1 MENLVKE
8 NSLTGFSFG
17 LTWSGGGCKIASVP
31 RECKKGLHCARD
43 TEILDG
49 RRQIFAIVGGYRMAR
64 VLSKC
69 FLILLLS
76 ALFCLGSRTAM
87 AADYGDVVQ
96 WNDQIIATYNE
107 DEEMMYRPIG
117 DDGTREAQALNYLL
131 ANDREKTLMIPEGIT
146 IKLKQGITIGSNTTL
161 IATGVTFVQTG
172 EGVGI
177 LENQVTDPDYRSLE
191 NVVIQ
196 GGIWKSKHKKKSYP
210 VLSLMQASNIQMED
224 MMVVTSMPEIGIKL
238 TACKN
243 ITMTHCEIRC
253 KKSGTKKKNLEMAA
267 VELNP
272 AVPLLTEGLKS
283 VINENCVNG
292 QVCQNILFEKCVV
305 HGRRGI
311 YAAGIKQQK
320 YRNRLHSRIRMR
332 ECTVTGT
339 DAEAVLLE
347 NTVGFSLR
355 KNLLITR
362 AERTRGIHAS
372 GILVQLFAAKG
383 KTSRLQNRISGN
395 VVYSTRYSMVV
406 RSQSKC
412 RFGLTEV
419 SNNRG
424 YVPHSGKRAMR
435 IRHCRKIVLKKNRV
449 YA

>member
-1 MENLVKE
+1 MGRLLRK
-8 NSLTGFSFG
+8 FYF
-17 LTWSGGGCKIASVP
+17 
-31 RECKKGLHCARD
+31 
-43 TEILDG
+43 IL
-49 RRQIFAIVGGYRMAR
+49 
-64 VLSKC
+64 
-69 FLILLLS
+69 FL
-76 ALFCLGSRTAM
+76 AVLFCLRCRTAA

-96 WNDQIIATYNE
+96 WNDQTIATYNE
-107 DEEMMYRPIG
+107 DEEMMYRPVG
-117 DDGTREAQALNYLL
+117 DDGTQEAQALNYLL
-131 ANDREKTLMIPEGIT
+131 ANDREKTLMIPEGTT

-161 IATGVTFVQTG
+161 IATGVTFVQAG

-177 LENQVTDPDYRSLE
+177 LENEVTDPDYRSLE

-196 GGIWKSKHKKKSYP
+196 GGIWKSKHKKKPYP
-210 VLSLMQASNIQMED
+210 LLSLMQASNIQMED
-224 MMVVTSMPEIGIKL
+224 MMVVTSMPEIGVKL

-243 ITMTHCEIRC
+243 VTMTHCEIRC
-253 KKSGTKKKNLEMAA
+253 KKSRIKKKNLEMAA
-267 VELNP
+267 IELNP

-292 QVCQNILFEKCVV
+292 QVCQNILLEKCVV

-311 YAAGIKQQK
+311 YAAGVKQQK
-320 YRNRLHSRIRMR
+320 YRNRLHSKIRMR

-362 AERTRGIHAS
+362 AERHRGIHAS
-372 GILVQLFAAKG
+372 GILVQLFAAQG

-395 VVYSTRYSMVV
+395 VVYSERYSLVV

-412 RFGLTEV
+412 RFGQTEV
-419 SNNRG
+419 SSNRS
-424 YVPHSGKRAMR
+424 YVPRSGKRAMR
-435 IRHCRKIVLKKNRV
+435 IRHCRKKILKKNRV